1 MAATL
6 IFIKHIMFRQGLVNS
21 YETYRSQMITMLA
34 RVGLTPPQ
42 LAGLRWKLELIEQ
55 VSASFQKVIVLVII
69 SFFQDSLLGPRGELL
84 YTIEMDL
91 MTRPGWVNFSAR
103 KLLSKKMA
111 KDRVLCKNNRTNF
124 ISIIQPSFPIAQQF
138 NGENLGLS
146 ILSRIPPV
154 PSSLW
159 FRLINVSN
167 GELLNVSPW
176 PRV

>member
-1 MAATL
+1 
-6 IFIKHIMFRQGLVNS
+6 MFRQGLVNS

-91 MTRPGWVNFSAR
+91 MTRPG
-103 KLLSKKMA
+103 
-111 KDRVLCKNNRTNF
+111 
-124 ISIIQPSFPIAQQF
+124 
-138 NGENLGLS
+138 
-146 ILSRIPPV
+146 
-154 PSSLW
+154 
-159 FRLINVSN
+159 
-167 GELLNVSPW
+167 
-176 PRV
+176 